1 MRRTEPPA
9 DGTSPGGMLPDTR
22 SWMFSM
28 LAPPQPKDLIGS
40 KDSAMKEGQIAG
52 VLTPILAQ
60 FGLELEA
67 VEVIPAGKRRLLRV
81 VVDGDGPQGT
91 GPLLDDIA
99 EASKVASAALDKADV
114 AGTAA
119 YTFEMTSRGVGRPL
133 ELPRH
138 WRRNAGRLV
147 TVRLAVGDTIT
158 GRIVSNT
165 EEGVRL
171 NVDGEDR
178 QVSFADVDRAL
189 IQVELN
195 RPKVARS
202 EEEEG

>member
-1 MRRTEPPA
+1 M
-9 DGTSPGGMLPDTR
+9 S
-22 SWMFSM
+22 
-28 LAPPQPKDLIGS
+28 APPQPKDLIGS
-40 KDSAMKEGQIAG
+40 KDSAMKESQIAG
-52 VLTPILAQ
+52 VLTPVLAQ

-67 VEVIPAGKRRLLRV
+67 VEIIPAGKRRLLRA

-99 EASKVASAALDKADV
+99 EASKAASAALDSADV
-114 AGTAA
+114 TGTAA
-119 YTFEMTSRGVGRPL
+119 YTFEMTSRGVSRPL

-147 TVRLAVGDTIT
+147 SVRLCAGDTIT

-171 NVDGEDR
+171 DVDGEDR
-178 QVSFADVDRAL
+178 EVRFADVDRAL
-189 IQVELN
+189 VQVELS
-195 RPKVARS
+195 RPKAVRS
-202 EEEEG
+202 EDEEG

>member
-1 MRRTEPPA
+1 
-9 DGTSPGGMLPDTR
+9 MLPDTR
-22 SWMFSM
+22 RWMFSM

-99 EASKVASAALDKADV
+99 EASKVVSAALDKADV
-114 AGTAA
+114 AGTAS

-147 TVRLAVGDTIT
+147 TVRLAEGDTIT

-171 NVDGEDR
+171 NVAGEER

>member
-1 MRRTEPPA
+1 
-9 DGTSPGGMLPDTR
+9 MLPDTR
-22 SWMFSM
+22 GRMFSM

-40 KDSAMKEGQIAG
+40 KDSAMKESQIAG
-52 VLTPILAQ
+52 VLTPVLAQ

-67 VEVIPAGKRRLLRV
+67 VEIIPAGKRRLLRV

-99 EASKVASAALDKADV
+99 EASKAASAALDRADV
-114 AGTAA
+114 AGDAA
-119 YTFEMTSRGVGRPL
+119 YTLEVTSRGVSRPL

-147 TVRLAVGDTIT
+147 AVRLSEGDTIT

-171 NVDGEDR
+171 NVAGEDR
-178 QVSFADVDRAL
+178 DVRFGDIDRAL
-189 IQVELN
+189 VQVELN

-202 EEEEG
+202 ENEEE

>member
-1 MRRTEPPA
+1 
-9 DGTSPGGMLPDTR
+9 MLPDTR

-40 KDSAMKEGQIAG
+40 KDSAMKESQIAG

-81 VVDGDGPQGT
+81 VVDGDGPEGT

-99 EASKVASAALDKADV
+99 EASKAASAALDRVDV
-114 AGTAA
+114 IGNAA
-119 YTFEMTSRGVGRPL
+119 YTLEVTSRGVGRPL

-138 WRRNAGRLV
+138 WRRNTGRLV
-147 TVRLAVGDTIT
+147 AVRLSEGDTIT

-165 EEGVRL
+165 DDGVRL
-171 NVDGEDR
+171 NVAGEDR
-178 QVSFADVDRAL
+178 EIRFADVERAL
-189 IQVELN
+189 VQVELN
-195 RPKVARS
+195 RPKAARS
-202 EEEEG
+202 EDEEG

>member
-1 MRRTEPPA
+1 
-9 DGTSPGGMLPDTR
+9 
-22 SWMFSM
+22 
-28 LAPPQPKDLIGS
+28 
-40 KDSAMKEGQIAG
+40 MKESQIAG
-52 VLTPILAQ
+52 LLTPIFAQ

-67 VEVIPAGKRRLLRV
+67 VEIIPAGKRRLLRV
-81 VVDGDGPQGT
+81 VVDDDGPDGA
-91 GPLLDDIA
+91 GPLLDDLA
-99 EASKVASAALDKADV
+99 EASKAASAALDRADV
-114 AGTAA
+114 AGNAA
-119 YTFEMTSRGVGRPL
+119 YIFEVTSRGVSRPL

-147 TVRLAVGDTIT
+147 AVRLAEGDTIT

-165 EEGVRL
+165 EEGVSL

-178 QVSFADVDRAL
+178 QVRFADVERAL

-202 EEEEG
+202 EDEEE